1 MLGSTLEVQKNNMTQ
16 FYLRTESIKTADI
29 KALSVVN
36 SDDLGIIGALKS
48 SEPCLL
54 EGSRGTGKSFLMKV
68 AEIEIEEDPA
78 ALAVFV
84 AFNKSSLINTDD
96 DLQFYHWMLA
106 KTLKALTNKLRK
118 KGLSVSSY
126 SAGLLSN
133 DASDDPNTVERDL
146 KAIVKLFE
154 ESYKGNS
161 AIDVGSLPDIEDVKE
176 AIESICTENNL
187 DKIFFFFDEAAHVF
201 RPEQQRQ
208 FFSLFKDLRTPYVIC
223 NAAIYPGVTY
233 FGESFEVTHDCTYK
247 KIERDIRDPDY
258 LQYFKDIVFKQA
270 GPEIK
275 KAFDNQKELFNTLA
289 FCAGGNPRVLLKT
302 IQDLDKVNTS
312 SVNAII
318 KEFYRGKIWAE
329 HTELG
334 EKYKGHQEIDDWGRD
349 FLEQTVIITIEKYN
363 MVRKEKGIDETSV
376 YFWVHKNSPEPVKEA
391 LRLLSYTGI
400 INKLDSSVRATRSEL
415 GVRYE
420 VKFGCI
426 LSLEANPHSE
436 SKHFYESLSVKKH
449 PEFGKQHPS
458 YSGITEFS
466 LGKSDEDQY
475 KASLKSMLEK
485 PIDVLEL
492 LTDWQK
498 DKLKGAGILSIE
510 DLHSKSEESLIDSIY
525 NVGPARARL
534 MKNAATAELLEYLS
548 G

>member
-1 MLGSTLEVQKNNMTQ
+1 MTQ
-16 FYLRTESIKTADI
+16 IYLRTESIKSEDI
-29 KALSVVN
+29 KGLSVVN
-36 SDDLGIIGALKS
+36 SEDLNIIKALKS

-68 AEIEIEEDPA
+68 SEIEIEEEDPK
-78 ALAVFV
+78 ALPVFV

-118 KGLSVSSY
+118 KGFSVSSY
-126 SAGLLSN
+126 SASLLSN
-133 DASDDPNTVERDL
+133 DESDNSESVEKDL
-146 KAIVKLFE
+146 KSIVKAFE
-154 ESYKGNS
+154 DSYKGQS
-161 AIDVGSLPDIEDVKE
+161 HIDATSLPDIEDVKE
-176 AIESICTENNL
+176 AIESICSENDL
-187 DKIFFFFDEAAHVF
+187 ERIFIFFDEAAHVF

-208 FFSLFKDLRTPYVIC
+208 FFNLFKDLRSPYIIC

-233 FGESFEVTHDCTYK
+233 FGESFEITHDCTYK
-247 KIERDIRDPDY
+247 KIERNIRDSDY

-270 GPEIK
+270 DSETQN
-275 KAFDNQKELFNTLA
+275 AFENQRELFNTLA
-289 FCAGGNPRVLLKT
+289 FCAGGNPRILLKT
-302 IQDLDKVNTS
+302 VQDLERVNTS
-312 SVNAII
+312 SVNSLI
-318 KEFYRGKIWAE
+318 KAFYRGKIWAE

-334 EKYKGHQEIDDWGRD
+334 EKYKGHQEIIDWGRD
-349 FLEQTVIITIEKYN
+349 FLEKTVIPTIENYN
-363 MVRKEKGIDETSV
+363 AVRKEKGVDESSI
-376 YFWVHKNSPEPVKEA
+376 YFWVHKNCPEPVKEA

-415 GVRYE
+415 GSRYE
-420 VKFGCI
+420 VKYGCI
-426 LSLEANPHSE
+426 ISLEANPHTE
-436 SKHFYESLSVKKH
+436 SKHFYESLSTKKH

-458 YSGITEFS
+458 YKGIMGFS
-466 LGKSDEDQY
+466 LVKTEDDQY

-498 DKLKGAGILSIE
+498 GKLKGAGILTIE
-510 DLHSKSEESLIDSIY
+510 DLHSKSEANLINNIY
-525 NVGPARARL
+525 NVGPVRARL